1 MRPKTLSNSLIIFIF
16 NVDGRSDFINC
27 QVNEMP
33 EGKSKSL
40 LAFVLKDCTHSLLL
54 SMGSVESES
63 WFLISLILFLNLW
76 SALCEDLI
84 EFKLKFSLFLYL
96 VVAQRYLNESG
107 SIFNSLK
114 VCIVYEFPSDFDI
127 LIPSES
133 KWAPCTHMP
142 TTFPPVYASLWAISP
157 S

>member
-1 MRPKTLSNSLIIFIF
+1 
-16 NVDGRSDFINC
+16 
-27 QVNEMP
+27 MP

-114 VCIVYEFPSDFDI
+114 VCIVYEFPSRQ
-127 LIPSES
+127 
-133 KWAPCTHMP
+133 KVNGRHVP
-142 TTFPPVYASLWAISP
+142 TCLLLFPQYMLHFELFHLHDEGICYQLLQYVYQIHYLNI
-157 S
+157 